1 MKEPDYYSILQIDP
15 DASLEG
21 VRSAYKRLALL
32 THPDRSGH
40 PLANQ
45 QMQRLNKAFEVL
57 SNPEKRAQYDQDRSA
72 PSALTPV
79 EKLAPAEPEAQVD
92 QKQQKDLGWKWN
104 RLVRNQL
111 KMIAYIV
118 LLTSG
123 IFFWSLASGRVN
135 VMMILLIVGLTVFSL
150 VSMIL
155 KVRKLDS

>member
-1 MKEPDYYSILQIDP
+1 VKEPDYYSILQIDP

-45 QMQRLNKAFEVL
+45 QMQRLNEAFEVL

-79 EKLAPAEPEAQVD
+79 EKPAPAEPEAQVD

>member
-15 DASLEG
+15 DASLEA

-32 THPDRSGH
+32 THPDLSGH

-45 QMQRLNKAFEVL
+45 QMQRLNEAFEVL

-79 EKLAPAEPEAQVD
+79 EKPAPAEPEAQVD
-92 QKQQKDLGWKWN
+92 QKQQKDLGRKWN

-118 LLTSG
+118 LLDISHVFLVPGFWTSE
-123 IFFWSLASGRVN
+123 RHDD
-135 VMMILLIVGLTVFSL
+135 L
-150 VSMIL
+150 VDRRIDCVQPGVDDFEGT
-155 KVRKLDS
+155 KAA

>member
-1 MKEPDYYSILQIDP
+1 VKEPDYYSILKIDS
-15 DASLEG
+15 DASLEE

-32 THPDRSGH
+32 THPDLSGH
-40 PLANQ
+40 PQANQ
-45 QMQRLNKAFEVL
+45 QMQRLNEAFEVL

-72 PSALTPV
+72 ASTLTPV
-79 EKLAPAEPEAQVD
+79 EKPAPAGPEAQVD
-92 QKQQKDLGWKWN
+92 RKQQKDLGRKWN

-118 LLTSG
+118 LLTTAM
-123 IFFWSLASGRVN
+123 FFWSLASGRVN
-135 VMMILLIVGLTVFSL
+135 IMMILLIVGLTVFSL